1 MPWKETSPV
10 NERLRFVLDAEE
22 GLFNFKELCE
32 RYGISR
38 QQGCKWLRRYE
49 AEGPRGLEDRSCCPR
64 SCPHETSAR
73 AVEIL
78 LETKLA
84 HPSWGPKKLLP
95 YLQKRHRLKLPAPST
110 ASNILAKHGLV
121 QHNKRRHRH
130 KHPGAHGIKA
140 EAPNDLWTVDF
151 KGQFKLKDGQWCYP
165 LTIADQHSRYLL
177 ACDVKPDVK
186 QHGVFPVFERLFK
199 DHGLPKA
206 IRSDNGAPFCSST
219 SIHGLSNLNVWWAKL
234 GIEHS
239 RMDPASPQQNGAH
252 ERMHRTLKA
261 EVAKPPSASMRA
273 QQRRFNAWR
282 REYNEDRP
290 HEFLDDDTPAEH
302 YEDSPRPFPKKLPE
316 PEYPAHFRTPTVSK
330 GGNFRFKEKVFF
342 ISNTLSGSRIGLEEV
357 DDGLWNVHF
366 YDLLLAKLDERD
378 WTLNT

>member
-1 MPWKETSPV
+1 
-10 NERLRFVLDAEE
+10 
-22 GLFNFKELCE
+22 
-32 RYGISR
+32 
-38 QQGCKWLRRYE
+38 
-49 AEGPRGLEDRSCCPR
+49 
-64 SCPHETSAR
+64 
-73 AVEIL
+73 
-78 LETKLA
+78 
-84 HPSWGPKKLLP
+84 
-95 YLQKRHRLKLPAPST
+95 
-110 ASNILAKHGLV
+110 
-121 QHNKRRHRH
+121 
-130 KHPGAHGIKA
+130 
-140 EAPNDLWTVDF
+140 
-151 KGQFKLKDGQWCYP
+151 
-165 LTIADQHSRYLL
+165 
-177 ACDVKPDVK
+177 
-186 QHGVFPVFERLFK
+186 
-199 DHGLPKA
+199 
-206 IRSDNGAPFCSST
+206 
-219 SIHGLSNLNVWWAKL
+219 
-234 GIEHS
+234 
-239 RMDPASPQQNGAH
+239 MDPASPQQNGAH

>member
-1 MPWKETSPV
+1 MRSVFQHPGHSRDRIEVDSERMRAELLISPWGSRSRES
-10 NERLRFVLDAEE
+10 RLRDDDFV
-22 GLFNFKELCE
+22 G
-32 RYGISR
+32 SR
-38 QQGCKWLRRYE
+38 R
-49 AEGPRGLEDRSCCPR
+49 PR

-73 AVEIL
+73 AVELL

-151 KGQFKLKDGQWCYP
+151 KGQFKLKNGQWCYP

-342 ISNTLSGSRIGLEEV
+342 ISNTSPAHAS
-357 DDGLWNVHF
+357 DSK
-366 YDLLLAKLDERD
+366 KLMTDFGMF
-378 WTLNT
+378 TSTTYS